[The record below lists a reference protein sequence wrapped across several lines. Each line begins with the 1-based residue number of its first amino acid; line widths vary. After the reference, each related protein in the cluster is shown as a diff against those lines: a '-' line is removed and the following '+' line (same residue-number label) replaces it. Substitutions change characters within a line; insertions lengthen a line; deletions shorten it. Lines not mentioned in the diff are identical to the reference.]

1 MIAAFALLPGSFIN
15 HNPFHQSPDVLH
27 FPLKVSRL
35 RTNTLAT
42 LVAYIDILKIL
53 ATFTVKFS
61 LPRVI
66 CLKSVAVVQTPLRV
80 SSV

>member
-15 HNPFHQSPDVLH
+15 YDPFHQFPDVLH

-42 LVAYIDILKIL
+42 LVTHNDLLLIL
-53 ATFTVKFS
+53 AMSTVK
-61 LPRVI
+61 
-66 CLKSVAVVQTPLRV
+66 
-80 SSV
+80 

>member
-1 MIAAFALLPGSFIN
+1 MIAAFALLPGSFISF
-15 HNPFHQSPDVLH
+15 NPSHQFPDVLH

-42 LVAYIDILKIL
+42 LVAHNDILKVL
-53 ATFTVKFS
+53 ATFTIKCS

-66 CLKSVAVVQTPLRV
+66 CLKSAAAV
-80 SSV
+80 